1 MNMSAMFRYRV
12 VLTIFLIGLGLYSG
26 VLSAQNISVKSF
38 RLLETDL
45 TANTAGTMKRDQ
57 NNEVSALIK
66 VVTTETGFAFDGG
79 MLGIVGAEQRTGE
92 IWVYVP
98 QKSRKITLSH
108 QKLGVLRDYY
118 YPVPVEAGRTYEMV
132 LTTGKVTTIVQEDA
146 GGQYVAMTVSPT
158 NAEVYIDDV
167 LVESSGGA
175 LSKLLKYG
183 KHTYRISAP
192 LYESEM
198 GQFEITSQGRTD
210 LQVSLRPAYG
220 QLQITSEPS
229 GAQVYIDGDYKPAGT
244 TPFTTE
250 RLPKGS
256 HTLQFK
262 LGSYKPLTEKV
273 VISGDGSV
281 QTKAVALAP
290 NFAEVSV
297 SVPGEAE
304 IFINEESKGTGKWS
318 GRLNTGMYTIEARKV
333 SHYPTKRTV
342 EVKAGENQQIVLQ
355 SPVPRYGSI
364 NINTQPIGATVSVD
378 GRVLGESPNIFKDVL
393 IGTHTLAVSK
403 EGYATKTSTITVEE
417 GKITPVDLQLEN
429 GGSVVIR
436 SNVSNAR
443 VYIDGQFKGIAPY
456 TYSDRAGRY
465 QVTVKADGYNDV
477 TRSVVIAAGQ
487 TNSETIT
494 PSPITGAALVYTYP
508 SQTKIYIDGKYVGDA
523 PYRFEGLPGTY
534 TVTAVAYGYKPK
546 TQEVTVTAGDVSST
560 TLSLKAKRRRLM
572 DYYDAGDLFSLGGGW
587 DILWTDKCSMG
598 GYLSFKMGQESFT
611 WLTAVVN
618 IGGYKMGKNRGGKFL
633 KEEGDPEIDEI
644 DSENSLTT
652 YTQIPLSLALRLRL
666 GGGDWGA
673 MYIGA
678 QGSYNFN
685 MGDNVDLGVVNNRNY
700 SIGGQ
705 IGFCAKRIFD
715 FNLFF
720 TYDLKPAYNQEYIY
734 GNMPDFYNTYVDHLN
749 KRWRIGTSMV
759 IYIQF
764 SDER

>member
-1 MNMSAMFRYRV
+1 MNTPYLREYMR
-12 VLTIFLIGLGLYSG
+12 TIVFCILFCLSLAD
-26 VLSAQNISVKSF
+26 LSAQSISVKSF
-38 RLLETDL
+38 RLRETDL
-45 TANTAGTMKRDQ
+45 TANAAGTMKRDQ
-57 NNEVSALIK
+57 NNEVAALIK
-66 VVTTETGFAFDGG
+66 VVTTETGFRFDGG
-79 MLGIVGAEQRTGE
+79 MLGIVGTKQQTGE

-98 QKSRKITLSH
+98 QKARKISIYHPKMEPLI
-108 QKLGVLRDYY
+108 DYSY
-118 YPVPVEAGRTYEMV
+118 EIPIEAGRTYEMV

-167 LVESSGGA
+167 LVESSGGT

-220 QLQITSEPS
+220 QLQITSQPS

-250 RLPKGS
+250 RLPKGP

-262 LGSYKPLTEKV
+262 LSSYKPLTEKV
-273 VISGDGSV
+273 IVSGDGSV
-281 QTKAVALAP
+281 QSKAVTLAP

-297 SVPGEAE
+297 SVPGGAE
-304 IFINEESKGTGKWS
+304 IFINEESKGTGTWS
-318 GRLNTGMYTIEARKV
+318 GRLNTGMYTIEARKT

-342 EVKAGENQQIVLQ
+342 EVKAGENQKIDLQ

-364 NINTQPIGATVSVD
+364 NINTRPIGATVSVD
-378 GRVLGESPNIFKDVL
+378 GRELGESPNIFKEVL

-403 EGYATKTSTITVEE
+403 EGYATRTCTITVEE
-417 GKITPVDLQLEN
+417 GKVTPVDLQLEN
-429 GGSVVIR
+429 GGTVIIR

-443 VYIDGQFKGIAPY
+443 VYVDGQYKGVAPY
-456 TYSDRAGRY
+456 THSDGAGRY
-465 QVTVKADGYNDV
+465 QITVKADGYNDV

-494 PSPITGAALVYTYP
+494 PTPLTGAAQIYTYP

-523 PYRFEGLPGTY
+523 PYRFEGTPGKY
-534 TVTAVAYGYKPK
+534 IVTAIAYGYKSK
-546 TQEVTVTAGDVSST
+546 TQEINIMAGDVSSM
-560 TLSLKAKRRRLM
+560 TLSLKAKRKRLM

-598 GYLSFKMGQESFT
+598 GYLSFKMGQEQYT
-611 WLTAVVN
+611 WLTAVLN
-618 IGGYKMGKNRGGKFL
+618 IGGYKMGKSRGGKFL
-633 KEEGDPEIDEI
+633 KDEGDPEIDEI
-644 DSENSLTT
+644 DSENALTT
-652 YTQIPLSLALRLRL
+652 YTQIPISLALRLRL
-666 GGGDWGA
+666 GGDDWGA
-673 MYIGA
+673 MYVGA

-685 MGDNVDLGVVNNRNY
+685 MGENVDLSVVDSRNY
-700 SIGGQ
+700 SVGGQ
-705 IGFCAKRIFD
+705 IGVCFKRILD
-715 FNLFF
+715 FTLFF
-720 TYDLKPAYNQEYIY
+720 TYDLKPAYNQQYIY
-734 GNMPDFYNTYVDHLN
+734 ENMTDFYNTYVDHLN

-759 IYIQF
+759 IYIPF
-764 SDER
+764 SSER

>member
-1 MNMSAMFRYRV
+1 MNTPYLREYMR
-12 VLTIFLIGLGLYSG
+12 TIVFCILFCLSLAD
-26 VLSAQNISVKSF
+26 LSAQSISVKSF
-38 RLLETDL
+38 RLRETDL
-45 TANTAGTMKRDQ
+45 TAIAAGTMKRDQ
-57 NNEVSALIK
+57 NNEVAALIK
-66 VVTTETGFAFDGG
+66 VVTTETGFRFDGG
-79 MLGIVGAEQRTGE
+79 MLGIVGTKQQTGE

-98 QKSRKITLSH
+98 QKARKISIYHPKMEPLI
-108 QKLGVLRDYY
+108 DYSY
-118 YPVPVEAGRTYEMV
+118 EIPIEAGRTYEMV

-167 LVESSGGA
+167 PVESSGGT

-192 LYESEM
+192 LYEPEM

-220 QLQITSEPS
+220 QLQITSQPS

-250 RLPKGS
+250 RLPKGP

-262 LGSYKPLTEKV
+262 LSSYKPLTEKV
-273 VISGDGSV
+273 IVSGDGSV
-281 QTKAVALAP
+281 QSKAVTLAP

-297 SVPGEAE
+297 SVPGGAE
-304 IFINEESKGTGKWS
+304 IFINEESKGTGTWS
-318 GRLNTGMYTIEARKV
+318 GRLNTGMYTIEARKT

-342 EVKAGENQQIVLQ
+342 EVKAGENQKIDLQ

-364 NINTQPIGATVSVD
+364 NINTRPIGATVSVD
-378 GRVLGESPNIFKDVL
+378 GRELGESPNIFKEVL

-403 EGYATKTSTITVEE
+403 EGYATKTCTITVEE
-417 GKITPVDLQLEN
+417 GKVTPVDLQLEN
-429 GGSVVIR
+429 GGTVIIR

-443 VYIDGQFKGIAPY
+443 VYVDGQYKGVAPY
-456 TYSDRAGRY
+456 THSDGVGRY
-465 QVTVKADGYNDV
+465 QITVKADGYNDV
-477 TRSVVIAAGQ
+477 TQPVVIAAGQ

-494 PSPITGAALVYTYP
+494 PMPITGVALVYTYP

-560 TLSLKAKRRRLM
+560 TLSLKAKRKRLM
-572 DYYDAGDLFSLGGGW
+572 DYYDAGDLLSLGGGW

-598 GYLSFKMGQESFT
+598 GYLSFKIGQEQFT

-618 IGGYKMGKNRGGKFL
+618 IGGYKMGKSRGGKFL
-633 KEEGDPEIDEI
+633 KDEGDPEIDEI
-644 DSENSLTT
+644 DSENALTT

-666 GGGDWGA
+666 GGDDWGA
-673 MYIGA
+673 MYVGA

-685 MGDNVDLGVVNNRNY
+685 TGGNVDVSVVNSRNY
-700 SIGGQ
+700 SVGGQ

-715 FNLFF
+715 FTLFF
-720 TYDLKPAYNQEYIY
+720 TYDLKPAYNQQYIY
-734 GNMPDFYNTYVDHLN
+734 ENMNDFYNNRVDHFN

-759 IYIQF
+759 IYIPF
-764 SDER
+764 SGER

>member
-1 MNMSAMFRYRV
+1 MNTPYLREYMR
-12 VLTIFLIGLGLYSG
+12 TIVFCILFCLSLAD
-26 VLSAQNISVKSF
+26 LSAQSISVKSF
-38 RLLETDL
+38 RLRETDL
-45 TANTAGTMKRDQ
+45 TANAAGTMKRDQ
-57 NNEVSALIK
+57 NNEVAALIK
-66 VVTTETGFAFDGG
+66 VVTTETGFRFDGG
-79 MLGIVGAEQRTGE
+79 MLGIVGTKQQTGE

-98 QKSRKITLSH
+98 QKARKISIYHPKMEPLI
-108 QKLGVLRDYY
+108 DYSY
-118 YPVPVEAGRTYEMV
+118 EIPIEAGRTYEMV

-167 LVESSGGA
+167 LVESSGGT

-220 QLQITSEPS
+220 QLQITSQPS

-250 RLPKGS
+250 RLPKGP

-262 LGSYKPLTEKV
+262 LSSYKPLTEKV
-273 VISGDGSV
+273 IVSGDGSV
-281 QTKAVALAP
+281 QSKAVTLAP

-297 SVPGEAE
+297 SVPGGAE
-304 IFINEESKGTGKWS
+304 IFINEESKGTGTWS
-318 GRLNTGMYTIEARKV
+318 GRLNTGMYTIEARKT

-342 EVKAGENQQIVLQ
+342 EVKAGENQKIDLQ

-364 NINTQPIGATVSVD
+364 NINTRPIGATVSVD
-378 GRVLGESPNIFKDVL
+378 GRELGESPNIFKEVL

-403 EGYATKTSTITVEE
+403 EGYATKTCTITVEE
-417 GKITPVDLQLEN
+417 GKVTPVDLQLEN
-429 GGSVVIR
+429 GGTVIIR

-443 VYIDGQFKGIAPY
+443 VYVDGQYKGVAPY
-456 TYSDRAGRY
+456 THSDGAGRY
-465 QVTVKADGYNDV
+465 QITVKADGYNDV

-494 PSPITGAALVYTYP
+494 PTPLTGAVQIYAYP

-523 PYRFEGLPGTY
+523 PYRFEGIPGKY
-534 TVTAVAYGYKPK
+534 TVTAIAYGYKSK
-546 TQEVTVTAGDVSST
+546 TQEINIAAGDDSFTSI
-560 TLSLKAKRRRLM
+560 SLKAKRKRLM

-598 GYLSFKMGQESFT
+598 GYLSFKMGQEQYT
-611 WLTAVVN
+611 WLTAVLN

-633 KEEGDPEIDEI
+633 KDEGDPEIDEI

-673 MYIGA
+673 MYVGA

-685 MGDNVDLGVVNNRNY
+685 LGENVDLSVVNSRNY

-720 TYDLKPAYNQEYIY
+720 TYDLTPAYNQEYIY

-759 IYIQF
+759 IYIPL
-764 SDER
+764 SNER

>member
-1 MNMSAMFRYRV
+1 MNAHLREYMR
-12 VLTIFLIGLGLYSG
+12 TIVFSILFFLSLAG
-26 VLSAQNISVKSF
+26 LSAQSISVKSF

-45 TANTAGTMKRDQ
+45 TANMAGTMKRDQ
-57 NNEVSALIK
+57 NNEVAALIK
-66 VVTTETGFAFDGG
+66 IVTTETGFLFEGSS
-79 MLGIVGAEQRTGE
+79 LGIVATKQTPGE
-92 IWVYVP
+92 IWLYVP
-98 QKSRKITLSH
+98 RTSRKVTIKHAT
-108 QKLGVLRDYY
+108 LGVLRDYY
-118 YPVPVEAGRTYEMV
+118 YPLPIEAGRTYEMV

-210 LQVSLRPAYG
+210 LQVSLSPAYG
-220 QLQITSEPS
+220 QLQITSQPS

-262 LGSYKPLTEKV
+262 LVSYKPLTEKV

-281 QTKAVALAP
+281 HTKAVALAP

-443 VYIDGQFKGIAPY
+443 VYIDG
-456 TYSDRAGRY
+456 
-465 QVTVKADGYNDV
+465 
-477 TRSVVIAAGQ
+477 
-487 TNSETIT
+487 
-494 PSPITGAALVYTYP
+494 
-508 SQTKIYIDGKYVGDA
+508 KYVGDA
-523 PYRFEGLPGTY
+523 PYRFEGLSGTY

-618 IGGYKMGKNRGGKFL
+618 VGGYKMGKNRGGKFL

-759 IYIQF
+759 IYIPF

>member
-1 MNMSAMFRYRV
+1 MNAHFLKYYLRAI
-12 VLTIFLIGLGLYSG
+12 IFCSLFCLSFAD
-26 VLSAQNISVKSF
+26 LSAQSISVKSF
-38 RLLETDL
+38 RLRETDL

-57 NNEVSALIK
+57 NNEVAALIK
-66 VVTTETGFAFDGG
+66 VVTTETGFRFDGG
-79 MLGIVGAEQRTGE
+79 MLSIVGTRQQTGE

-98 QKSRKITLSH
+98 QKARKISIYHPKMEPLI
-108 QKLGVLRDYY
+108 DYSY
-118 YPVPVEAGRTYEMV
+118 EIPIEAGRTYEMV

-262 LGSYKPLTEKV
+262 LVSYKPLTEKV
-273 VISGDGSV
+273 VIPGDGSV

-759 IYIQF
+759 IYIPF